1 MSEAKKTDLSFEE
14 ALTRLQQIVGGLENG
29 SVPLEESLTLF
40 EEGVGLVKL
49 CNEKLDR
56 AEQKVKILLQKG
68 EGYEEQNFH
77 QAE

>member
-14 ALTRLQQIVGGLENG
+14 ALARLQQIVGGLENG

>member
-14 ALTRLQQIVGGLENG
+14 ALARLQQIVGGLENG
-29 SVPLEESLTLF
+29 SVPLEESLSLF

-49 CNEKLDR
+49 CNERLDR